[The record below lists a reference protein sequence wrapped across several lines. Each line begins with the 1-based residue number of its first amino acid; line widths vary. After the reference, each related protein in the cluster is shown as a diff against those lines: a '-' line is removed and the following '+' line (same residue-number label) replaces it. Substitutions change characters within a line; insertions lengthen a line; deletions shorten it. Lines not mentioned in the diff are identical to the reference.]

1 MKTKYTIARTLW
13 AGLFPL
19 YIMEEMNLV
28 PDKFEIIDIEEYD
41 ETLDLL
47 AEGKI
52 DANFNSLADA
62 LLIYSKGVDVK
73 LIMPSDLTIG
83 KDGLISNFRFKD
95 LSQLVGKKI
104 GVSLYTY
111 SHVLLNQIFSKFGY
125 SEDDFILINVRGEN
139 VLKLIESGEISAGH
153 TWGVHIQEAI
163 SQGYNLIFTSEE
175 FPGLLVDSLVVRSDA
190 LHDDQETW
198 NKFIQAHEFAVT
210 YWQNNPEFGNNIICN
225 RTGLLKEN
233 IDSMLNG
240 VHFIKQE
247 EFNHYFDPFGHKPPN
262 LYASGKLLNQFF
274 KEKGLIDSDIE
285 LNQILIPL

>member
-28 PDKFEIIDIEEYD
+28 PDKFKIIDIDEYD

-83 KDGLISNFRFKD
+83 KDGLISDFRFKD

-111 SHVLLNQIFSKFGY
+111 PHVLLNQIFRKFGY
-125 SEDDFILINVRGEN
+125 SENDFIMINVRGEN
-139 VLKLIESGEISAGH
+139 VLKLIKSDEISAGH

-163 SQGYNLIFTSEE
+163 SQDCNLIFTSKE
-175 FPGLLVDSLVVRSDA
+175 FPGLLVDSLVVRNDVFN
-190 LHDDQETW
+190 DDQETW
-198 NKFIQAHEFAVT
+198 KKFIQAHESAVT

-225 RTGLLKEN
+225 KTGLMKEE
-233 IDSMLNG
+233 IASMLNG
-240 VHFIKQE
+240 VHFIKHE
-247 EFNHYFDPFGHKPPN
+247 EFNNYFDPSGQKPPN
-262 LYASGKLLNQFF
+262 LYASGKLLNKFF
-274 KEKGLIDSDIE
+274 KEKGLINSEID
-285 LNQILIPL
+285 LHQILNPI